1 MNQRRYIEHN
11 LFLQSSN
18 SKHINQVLLKSYSG
32 LAQALLKPCES
43 SYQNISLNVL
53 HNTLHNV
60 LLRSYSTPYSS
71 LNQVLIKSCS
81 SLTQYLTQVLLKS
94 YSSLTQHLTQV
105 LLNILLR
112 SCEILAQNI
121 SPRNFNEFG
130 NAFFYS

>member
-18 SKHINQVLLKSYSG
+18 TKHINQVLLKSYSG

-60 LLRSYSTPYSS
+60 LLRSYSTSYAIPYES
-71 LNQVLIKSCS
+71 
-81 SLTQYLTQVLLKS
+81 S
-94 YSSLTQHLTQV
+94 YSSLTQV
-105 LLNILLR
+105 LIK
-112 SCEILAQNI
+112 S
-121 SPRNFNEFG
+121 
-130 NAFFYS
+130 YSTSY